1 MTVRTTERLT
11 RAWLAAMWTLTFVV
25 GVAWVAG
32 WPLPFALEA
41 EPLAMLLGMV
51 STAVTALFAQLSVA
65 LRRRGRQLA
74 EEEYSV
80 PRALAYSYVNNFL
93 DAAVAQL
100 LAEAPP
106 GQSVTFY
113 VYIPVR
119 LDELDDPAVQR
130 TLARVRALGYRT
142 ETVQLRLP
150 GVRPR
155 DVLTVMRADGGGRV
169 WFDFPGI
176 LRALRDLIDYKLETQ
191 ADRFPDDARDEL
203 GARYIRSFHEALE
216 QQAGRRGLLEH
227 VRFIDRN
234 LEPLKPA
241 AAAPPP

>member
-1 MTVRTTERLT
+1 M
-11 RAWLAAMWTLTFVV
+11 APPA
-25 GVAWVAG
+25 VA
-32 WPLPFALEA
+32 
-41 EPLAMLLGMV
+41 
-51 STAVTALFAQLSVA
+51 ALFAQLSVA

-93 DAAVAQL
+93 DAAIAQL
-100 LAEAPP
+100 LTETPP
-106 GQSVTFY
+106 GAPVTFY
-113 VYIPVR
+113 VYIPAR
-119 LDELDDPAVQR
+119 LDELDDPAIQR

-155 DVLTVMRADGGGRV
+155 DVLTVMRADGGERV

-203 GARYIRSFHEALE
+203 GGRYIRSFHEALE

-227 VRFIDRN
+227 VRFIDHS
-234 LEPLKPA
+234 LEPLKPG